1 MTIEEFIELSKTR
14 IATPEDVEAFKQR
27 CEERNKRFKEEARKR
42 RPDKEFMDRQ
52 YTYDS
57 DIHE

>member
-1 MTIEEFIELSKTR
+1 MNIDEFIEVSKER
-14 IATPEDVEAFKQR
+14 SATPEAIKAF
-27 CEERNKRFKEEARKR
+27 EERCKEREKKYKEEARKR

>member
-1 MTIEEFIELSKTR
+1 MTIEEFIELSKTQS
-14 IATPEDVEAFKQR
+14 ATPEAIKAF
-27 CEERNKRFKEEARKR
+27 EERCKEREKRFKEEARKR